1 MNMVPLQMECLKGNL
16 CKIFISLTLYIYFLR
31 RKYSFSECRH
41 AYELLTL
48 YMGVIMEYLNY
59 FTEF

>member
-1 MNMVPLQMECLKGNL
+1 MECLKGNL

-41 AYELLTL
+41 ASELLTL
-48 YMGVIMEYLNY
+48 YMGVIIEYFNY